1 MCFWNAIFVYILLSM
16 FVMAPSRDKS
26 IMRGQLIRFKRVRRS
41 KVIFS
46 NRNRST
52 RFSVCTQS
60 NPTGC
65 SPLTTWYGRESRPPL
80 PSCRQNWEKTW
91 QITVHPVP
99 SIQQNQP
106 KVPKGFDLRD
116 QVVQFRSENARL
128 LQELMDSLK
137 QYQILVRLSTTG
149 VARST
154 NFFVRR

>member
-1 MCFWNAIFVYILLSM
+1 MKPFKLWPFFMLQIQIGDKKMCFWNAIFVYILLSM

-106 KVPKGFDLRD
+106 KVPKVSTCEIKSSSF
-116 QVVQFRSENARL
+116 ARK
-128 LQELMDSLK
+128 MPGCCK
-137 QYQILVRLSTTG
+137 
-149 VARST
+149 
-154 NFFVRR
+154 N